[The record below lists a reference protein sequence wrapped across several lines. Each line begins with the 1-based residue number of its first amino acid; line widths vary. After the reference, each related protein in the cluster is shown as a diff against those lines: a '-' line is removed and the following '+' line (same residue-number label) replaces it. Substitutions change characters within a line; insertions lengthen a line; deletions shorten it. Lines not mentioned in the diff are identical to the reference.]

1 MQTTPDVMRLALVG
15 ATLALL
21 ALQPAFGQANGS
33 GATNSVTSGA
43 TAAPQAQAPD
53 QQHSAVGRLSVNPV
67 TGQTTAMASDYT
79 PLTGA
84 ERWKLYFKQSYWSA
98 GAYVGPLLAA
108 LALDQSTG
116 DPKQWGGGF
125 AGYGR
130 RVASRVA
137 AGDVVQNSFQ
147 FVAAAALKEDVRY
160 IASDQPGFTRRIE
173 HAILYSVLTYNSQ
186 GRPTPNLANIGGYY
200 VASAASTLW
209 LPGHNKVASYALS
222 DGSEA
227 LALSVPVNM
236 FQEFWPE
243 ISRKVLRRK

>member
-1 MQTTPDVMRLALVG
+1 M
-15 ATLALL
+15 
-21 ALQPAFGQANGS
+21 
-33 GATNSVTSGA
+33 
-43 TAAPQAQAPD
+43 
-53 QQHSAVGRLSVNPV
+53 
-67 TGQTTAMASDYT
+67 
-79 PLTGA
+79 
-84 ERWKLYFKQSYWSA
+84 

-125 AGYGR
+125 AGYAR

-137 AGDVVQNSFQ
+137 AGDIVQNSFQ

-160 IASDQPGFTRRIE
+160 IASDRRGFKKRVE
-173 HAILYSVLTYNSQ
+173 HAILYSVLTYNNQ
-186 GRPTPNLANIGGYY
+186 GHPTLNLANIGGYY

-209 LPGHNKVASYALS
+209 LPGHDKVASYAFS

-227 LALSVPVNM
+227 LALSVPINM

-243 ISRKVLRRK
+243 ISRKALRRK